1 MAPLIKA
8 FFSLPGAVSKEDEDC
23 DEKEEDRDQ
32 DETPMV
38 GAC

>member
-1 MAPLIKA
+1 MTPLIKT
-8 FFSLPGAVSKEDEDC
+8 FLSLPAAVSKEDEDR

>member
-1 MAPLIKA
+1 MAPLIKTLL
-8 FFSLPGAVSKEDEDC
+8 SLPGAVSKENEDR

>member
-1 MAPLIKA
+1 MTPLIKT
-8 FFSLPGAVSKEDEDC
+8 FLSLPGAVSKEDEDR